1 MLKAHA
7 RGERNESIPY
17 VVRSAR
23 RACGTSG
30 ECCFSVA
37 FGPVAAELRLV
48 EVGDFIAFIHD
59 EKFADIQDIVNSS
72 VELFFKPRTV
82 SFGWGA
88 DFELDWNSTPV
99 IRLDMEF
106 RHGSV
111 WLVFKL
117 ILRALQTDVKIAY
130 FSPSKSSGHQGS
142 RLGET
147 LTEALADARRNSG
160 ER

>member
-1 MLKAHA
+1 MVLGQRDEHVEHLANA
-7 RGERNESIPY
+7 VI
-17 VVRSAR
+17 A
-23 RACGTSG
+23 
-30 ECCFSVA
+30 A
-37 FGPVAAELRLV
+37 FGSVAAELRLV

-59 EKFADIQDIVNSS
+59 EKFANIQDIVNSS
-72 VELFFKPRTV
+72 VELFFKPGTV

-106 RHGSV
+106 RHDSV

-130 FSPSKSSGHQGS
+130 FSPSRSSGDSGQD
-142 RLGET
+142 LAA
-147 LTEALADARRNSG
+147 LIEALADARRNSG

>member
-1 MLKAHA
+1 MRASHMVIGQRDVHGDHLANVVSA
-7 RGERNESIPY
+7 AFES
-17 VVRSAR
+17 
-23 RACGTSG
+23 
-30 ECCFSVA
+30 
-37 FGPVAAELRLV
+37 VAAELRLV
-48 EVGDFIAFIHD
+48 DAGNFIAFIHD
-59 EKFADIQDIVNSS
+59 EKFANLQDIVNSS
-72 VELFFKPRTV
+72 VELFFKPGTV

-117 ILRALQTDVKIAY
+117 ILRALQTDVKIVY
-130 FSPSKSSGHQGS
+130 FSPSRSSGDSWQD
-142 RLGET
+142 LAA
-147 LTEALADARRNSG
+147 LIEALADARRNSG